1 VKHSLVTKSP
11 ATIGRQ
17 GLENPNHLWILEGE
31 MIQMQQAE

>member
-17 GLENPNHLWILEGE
+17 GLGNPNHLSILEDE
-31 MIQMQQAE
+31 MIQMPQEE